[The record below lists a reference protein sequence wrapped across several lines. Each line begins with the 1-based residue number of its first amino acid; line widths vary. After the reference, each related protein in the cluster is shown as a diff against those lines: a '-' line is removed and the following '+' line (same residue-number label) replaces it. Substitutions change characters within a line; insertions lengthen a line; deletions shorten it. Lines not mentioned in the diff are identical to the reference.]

1 MVFVGRENPFTQGQM
16 KPIVWQKIKTKKFPI
31 EKSNLSEEKKRY
43 KNKNA
48 IKEQTYLYET
58 NTYQIFIKDYTEP
71 NDRRVQDR
79 HLIVIDKKKDSAVLE
94 RMFSE
99 RREGTAI
106 ASLNFGI
113 DYPEVPNSKN
123 QWIGK
128 LFKDKPEVIF
138 GFEWNDFSCPVIY
151 FVNPQDKDVT
161 INCRTN

>member
-1 MVFVGRENPFTQGQM
+1 MVFIGKENPFTQGQM

-31 EKSNLSEEKKRY
+31 GKSNLSEKEKQY
-43 KNKNA
+43 KHKSA

-71 NDRRVQDR
+71 NDRQIQDR

-94 RMFSE
+94 RMFNE
-99 RREGTAI
+99 REGTVI

-113 DYPEVPNSKN
+113 NDPEVPNSKE

-138 GFEWNDFSCPVIY
+138 RFAWYSFSCPHID
-151 FVNPQDKDVT
+151 FVNPQDKYVG
-161 INCRTN
+161 INCRIN